1 MFQWSKMYE
10 TGSSFI
16 DDNHKKLFEIGYDVL
31 TCTQSGSNEVN
42 ISYFNNALKDFI
54 SYAKFSFSIEEDY
67 MSEIEY
73 KEFVNHRREHYFF
86 IKRLCYYDFD
96 DIIADKETLLRVFE
110 FIYSWLDQHMISED
124 LKLFNKQL

>member
-1 MFQWSKMYE
+1 MFLWSSKYE

-31 TCTQSGSNEVN
+31 KFTQSEGNEVN
-42 ISYFNNALKDFI
+42 TSYFNNALKDFI
-54 SYAKFSFSIEEDY
+54 TYAKFNFSIEEDY

-73 KEFVNHRREHYFF
+73 TGFVNHKQEHYFF

-96 DIIADKETLLRVFE
+96 EIITDKETLQRLFE
-110 FIYSWLDQHMISED
+110 FIYSWLDQHIISED
-124 LKLFNKQL
+124 LKLLKK

>member
-1 MFQWSKMYE
+1 MFEWSMKYE

-16 DDNHKKLFEIGYDVL
+16 DDNHKKLFEIGYDIV
-31 TCTQSGSNEVN
+31 TFIQSESNEV
-42 ISYFNNALKDFI
+42 SRCHLTNALKDFI
-54 SYAKFSFSIEEDY
+54 TYAKFSFSIEEDY

-73 KEFVNHRREHYFF
+73 AEFVSHRQEHYFF

-96 DIIADKETLLRVFE
+96 EIITNKESSQTLFE

-124 LKLFNKQL
+124 LKLFNKQI